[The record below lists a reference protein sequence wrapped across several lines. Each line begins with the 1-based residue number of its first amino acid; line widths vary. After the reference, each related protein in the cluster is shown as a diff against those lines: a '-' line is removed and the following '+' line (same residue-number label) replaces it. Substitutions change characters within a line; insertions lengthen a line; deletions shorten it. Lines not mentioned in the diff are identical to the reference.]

1 MGLAYDAYNTKPLLK
16 STVQLTCATILIV
29 TGTYIKIF
37 HSIELNCLLSLFWI
51 VGMMNS
57 INMLDNMDAITASV
71 SKGIMICVIG
81 FLVLDGD
88 FKNEYFIILIGMLGS
103 LVGFMYFNWNPSKM
117 YMGDTGSQFLG
128 VFLAAIGIQ
137 YFWNAPDNTLLGTPE
152 SVMFI
157 KRLLIPLTAFI
168 LPITDTITVVINRLM
183 KKQSPF
189 IGGKDH
195 TTHALARLGLN
206 DRQVAL
212 VFITLSITSSAMA
225 LLIYSIENWKPFY
238 TIVFTAYILIV
249 FFALNYPTNRKIK
262 TA

>member
-1 MGLAYDAYNTKPLLK
+1 
-16 STVQLTCATILIV
+16 
-29 TGTYIKIF
+29 
-37 HSIELNCLLSLFWI
+37 
-51 VGMMNS
+51 
-57 INMLDNMDAITASV
+57 MLDNMDAITASV

-168 LPITDTITVVINRLM
+168 TITVVINRLM